1 VSQLRNA
8 LQDLSGGPLEIFVPG
23 DEMVLD
29 RLSGRFDPAHAV
41 VLRGLL
47 ETGEAPGMPPRPEL
61 SRTVHTR
68 FDALRSDVSDRLR
81 AIESDIPHRFSAG
94 TLGERFRETGW
105 YRQGAAG
112 NWETG
117 GKGGRRELRA
127 IFLLA
132 FRDLTAEL
140 ERILVQCQ
148 SRCDH
153 LDDLVSRQCLVLEG
167 IGNGPRISMCLIEGL
182 RPGESERRKAW
193 RTRVPLEA
201 ESRFC
206 AVLSERWDKASA
218 PDIPRLHRAVSEA
231 WSDSRNDGFVGF
243 ALRYVR
249 LVRAVAGTMIWLS
262 TSRWDTLLAGLPMN
276 GDTTTSPVS
285 RDVSSDVLAEGAN
298 TPRTT

>member
-1 VSQLRNA
+1 MSQLRKA
-8 LQDLSGGPLEIFVPG
+8 LQDLSGGPAELFVPS

-47 ETGEAPGMPPRPEL
+47 ETGEAPGIPPRPDL
-61 SRTVHTR
+61 SHTVHVR
-68 FDALRSDVSDRLR
+68 FDALRSDVADRLR
-81 AIESDIPHRFSAG
+81 AIEADIPHRFSAA

-105 YRQGAAG
+105 YRPGATGA
-112 NWETG
+112 WETN
-117 GKGGRRELRA
+117 GKGGRRDLRA

-153 LDDLVSRQCLVLEG
+153 LDDLVARQCLVFEG
-167 IGNGPRISMCLIEGL
+167 LGNGPRIAMCLIEGL
-182 RPGESERRKAW
+182 RSGESEKRKAW

-201 ESRFC
+201 ETRFC
-206 AVLSERWDKASA
+206 AALSDRWEKASA
-218 PDIPRLHRAVSEA
+218 PDIPRLHHLVSEA

-243 ALRYVR
+243 AFRYAR

-262 TSRWDTLLAGLPMN
+262 TSRWDTLLAGLPMDGGTN
-276 GDTTTSPVS
+276 TNPSGPDDASG
-285 RDVSSDVLAEGAN
+285 VLAEGAN